1 MFEERLNLS
10 EIIVSVSED
19 CFEARI
25 SIVSPINSFPSK
37 EEVINA
43 LTEKSIVYG
52 INHELLN
59 EIVNAKNPVE
69 NELIAKGEQPKPGV
83 AAELVW
89 QIEIDYSTKP
99 TITDSDKADFKKLK
113 LFERVQKGQTLV
125 SKLPA
130 TAGSGGK
137 NVLGEEV
144 MVDTEDV
151 DFPAGKN
158 TKISEDELTL
168 FSTIDGYAY
177 WENELLCIDNV
188 YQIDGNVDYH
198 TGNIRANGTVVI
210 NGDVRSGFRVEAT
223 ETIIIKGNVEAASIY
238 SQNGDIRIEC
248 GILGAG
254 RAKILAGGN
263 LYCGFIQ
270 DATISVKGNIEVDH
284 YVINSKI
291 SSGGKVKLEMN
302 EGLIRG
308 GIISSGTGISAIEV
322 GSDQKIYTE
331 LNIRLGESLKD
342 SSKSW
347 DIGKKRKELYIQ
359 LDNSEKR
366 VSFLRLLQQR
376 VEDLSDEK
384 NQELVDTISKIENVK
399 KEIEHLKEQD
409 LEIRKASTQEIKR
422 NEILIAKKLYSN
434 VCIDFGG
441 IDYYSNESLQ
451 KIKIFCEDNEIIIES
466 LT

>member
-1 MFEERLNLS
+1 MS
-10 EIIVSVSED
+10 EITLSVLED
-19 CFEARI
+19 NFEARI
-25 SIVSPINSFPSK
+25 NIVSSANSFPSK
-37 EEVINA
+37 EDVKNA
-43 LTEKSIVYG
+43 LTEEGIVYG
-52 INHELLN
+52 INHDLLN
-59 EIVNAKNPVE
+59 ELVNKKNPVE
-69 NELIAKGEQPKPGV
+69 NEIIAQGKIPKPGV
-83 AAELVW
+83 SAELVW

-99 TITDSDKADFKKLK
+99 AITDSDKADFKRLK
-113 LFERVQKGQTLV
+113 LFERVQKDQILV

-130 TAGSGGK
+130 TAGSAGK

-144 MVDTEDV
+144 VAKSEDV
-151 DFPAGKN
+151 KFPAGKN
-158 TKISEDELTL
+158 TKISEDGLTL

-223 ETIIIKGNVEAASIY
+223 ESIIIKGNVEAASIY
-238 SQNGDIRIEC
+238 SQNGDIKIEC

-291 SSGGKVKLEMN
+291 SSGGKVKLESN

-322 GSDQKIYTE
+322 GSNQKIYTE
-331 LNIRLGESLKD
+331 LNIRLGDSLKE
-342 SSKSW
+342 SSQSW
-347 DIGKKRKELYIQ
+347 DIGRKRKELYTK
-359 LDNSEKR
+359 LDNFEKR

-376 VEDLSDEK
+376 VEDLSDDK
-384 NQELVDTISKIENVK
+384 NQELGETLNKIEELR
-399 KEIEHLKEQD
+399 KEIEDLKKQD
-409 LEIRKASTQEIKR
+409 LEIRKAATQEIKR
-422 NEILIAKKLYSN
+422 NEILIAKKLYTN
-434 VCIDFGG
+434 VSIDFGG
-441 IDYYSNESLQ
+441 IDYYSNESIE
-451 KIKIFCEDNEIIIES
+451 KIKIFREDNEIIIES